1 MFICAWGAQMKIE
14 GVADSLECG
23 QPWTTDYGLRT
34 SDVGGVVGTP
44 VVFASLCLFSF
55 LGAGCESG
63 GGPAGMW

>member
-1 MFICAWGAQMKIE
+1 MKIE
-14 GVADSLECG
+14 GVADSL
-23 QPWTTDYGLRT
+23 GLRT
-34 SDVGGVVGTP
+34 SVVGGVVGTP